1 LKDEKENENLYRFI
15 MAFGTLIS
23 QSNTCREVG
32 NIMGAKDEIRRIQIT
47 QTGQDRMQKATA
59 EILQLLS

>member
-1 LKDEKENENLYRFI
+1 

-32 NIMGAKDEIRRIQIT
+32 NIMGAKDEIRRIQTT